1 MYTGKVE
8 LHLHLDGA
16 MSVPFAEK
24 YLERCGIPRPEDV
37 KAAMSVS
44 GGCQD
49 LNEYLRTFDLPKRI
63 LQYGDILEDCAYDI
77 VARLAKQ
84 GLIYA
89 EIRFAPEFHCGAG
102 LTQAD
107 AVECVLQG
115 FRRAKQDYP
124 SIQVGLLI
132 CFIVGHDERHP
143 ETMKAGLHSLGNGVV
158 GFDMAGAEGRV
169 PMRHYQTL
177 FEQIRSAGAPFTIH
191 AGECG
196 SWENI
201 AAAVSFGA
209 RRIGHGVAAIRSQ
222 ECMELLR
229 ERGTVIECCFTS
241 NLQTKAVSAPQSHP
255 IEAFFRR
262 GIAVTVNTDNTTVSD
277 TDLAK
282 EHRKLQRYFSFTDQ
296 DFLEMDRSAL
306 RGAFITESD
315 RQQLLEQ
322 LNHTAYDSK

>member
-8 LHLHLDGA
+8 LHLHLDGS
-16 MSVPFAEK
+16 MSIPFAEK
-24 YLERCGIPRPEDV
+24 YIERCGVPRPADW

-44 GGCQD
+44 GGCQN
-49 LNEYLRTFDLPKRI
+49 LNDYLRTFDLPKRL
-63 LQYGDILEDCAYDI
+63 LQYGDVLEDCAYDI
-77 VARLAKQ
+77 AARLARQ

-107 AVECVLQG
+107 AIACVLQG
-115 FRRAKQDYP
+115 LRRAERDYP
-124 SIQVGLLI
+124 SIQTGLLI
-132 CFIVGHDERHP
+132 CFIVGHEERHP
-143 ETMKAGLHSLGNGVV
+143 ETLKAGLHSLGNGVA
-158 GFDMAGAEGRV
+158 GFDLAGAEGRV
-169 PMRHYQTL
+169 PMGHYRTL
-177 FEQIRSAGAPFTIH
+177 FEQVRSAGAPFTIH

-209 RRIGHGVAAIRSQ
+209 RRIGHGVAAIQSQ

-229 ERGTVIECCFTS
+229 ERGTVVECCFTS
-241 NLQTKAVSAPQSHP
+241 NLQTKAVLTPESHP
-255 IEAFFRR
+255 IDTFFRR

-282 EHRKLQRYFSFTDQ
+282 EHRELKKYFPFTDQ
-296 DFLEMDRSAL
+296 DFLEMDRNAL
-306 RGAFITESD
+306 RGAFIPEPD
-315 RQQLLEQ
+315 RQLLLER
-322 LNHTAYDSK
+322 LNHAAYN